1 MSVSTRPLAA
11 LVAAV
16 AVGVVG
22 VAAFSGDDQPAST
35 LRAGTESNRV
45 ATTTTV
51 SSSTSVVTTSST
63 VAPAAAS
70 VVATEPVQAT
80 TAATAEAPTVTAAPA
95 VTLAAAAGPAPAVT
109 TASQNGVA
117 VEAAGVADPKC
128 APDGNSALVDR
139 KKQRAYLCTDGR
151 RGEAMVMTSAWSMP
165 DPATYKV
172 YAKDLKATSTFGGH
186 FSRMTHF
193 VAFSYGERT
202 GARVAFHSLPTLN
215 NGEYVQPLDSVGDLG
230 RRGESNG
237 CIRVLPDDAV
247 RIWDHLQIGDEVI
260 VLN

>member
-70 VVATEPVQAT
+70 VVATEPVQA
-80 TAATAEAPTVTAAPA
+80 AAEAPAVTAAPD
-95 VTLAAAAGPAPAVT
+95 VTLAAAAAAAPAVT
-109 TASQNGVA
+109 AASQDGVA